1 MDLLKSFNNMITN
14 RRKLSGFLLGCID
27 VIAITLA
34 FQVSYWLSYHYDG
47 GGFFIQNKT
56 FLGIYLGITTFWM
69 ITLYFLK
76 ISDVPRSRR
85 YYALFF
91 EYLYSAML
99 VFAMMILVYFIFKL
113 YEVSRTFLLLVPIF
127 GFIFLFL
134 VRFVEYKLIRK
145 SRSKGY
151 NLLNV
156 AIIAD
161 DSAEEFIDDLI
172 NQKEWGYKIYAIFS
186 SSRKIERK
194 YEESIIS
201 LKQSHIAILNDLM
214 EGDIVDEV
222 LYVKKKIESSEVRQ
236 IMRSCEE
243 LGVVFRV
250 LDDGSDTSL
259 NNAIKTEIYDYRF
272 LTFINVP
279 HNPRSLAVKSVFD
292 VSASLILLLILLP
305 VFIVIA
311 IAIKVDSK
319 GPVFF
324 KQVRVGLRGRQFKM
338 YKFRTMV
345 VNAEQLLKELQAAN
359 EADGP
364 AFKIKEDPRITKVGK
379 FLRKTGL
386 DEFPQLINI
395 LKGEMS
401 FIGPRP
407 PLPSETKQYYR
418 WQLRRLS
425 VKPGLSCFWQIQ
437 PNRNGIKFDK
447 WMELDLA
454 YIDNW
459 SLRLDLIIFL
469 RTAMTIFKKTGV

>member
-1 MDLLKSFNNMITN
+1 
-14 RRKLSGFLLGCID
+14 
-27 VIAITLA
+27 
-34 FQVSYWLSYHYDG
+34 
-47 GGFFIQNKT
+47 
-56 FLGIYLGITTFWM
+56 
-69 ITLYFLK
+69 
-76 ISDVPRSRR
+76 
-85 YYALFF
+85 
-91 EYLYSAML
+91 
-99 VFAMMILVYFIFKL
+99 
-113 YEVSRTFLLLVPIF
+113 
-127 GFIFLFL
+127 
-134 VRFVEYKLIRK
+134 
-145 SRSKGY
+145 
-151 NLLNV
+151 
-156 AIIAD
+156 
-161 DSAEEFIDDLI
+161 
-172 NQKEWGYKIYAIFS
+172 
-186 SSRKIERK
+186 
-194 YEESIIS
+194 
-201 LKQSHIAILNDLM
+201 M

-292 VSASLILLLILLP
+292 VSASLIILLLLLP
-305 VFIVIA
+305 VFIIIA

-437 PNRNGIKFDK
+437 PNRNDIKFDK

-459 SLRLDLIIFL
+459 SLRLDLLIFL